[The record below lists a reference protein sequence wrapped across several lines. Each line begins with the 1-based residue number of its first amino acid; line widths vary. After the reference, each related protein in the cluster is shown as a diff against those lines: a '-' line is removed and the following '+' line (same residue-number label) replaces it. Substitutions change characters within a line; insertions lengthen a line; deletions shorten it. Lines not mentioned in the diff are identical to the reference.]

1 MYRVNL
7 EDFEGPLDLL
17 LFFIRRD
24 ELDIFNIPIA
34 SIADEYL
41 EHVRLMQRVDLD
53 NVGEFLYM
61 AAMLINI
68 KARMLL
74 PKPELDEEGEPID
87 PRRELVERLLEY
99 VRYKEGSHQIAAL
112 KQNRERHA
120 TRGLAGFERAE
131 AEDDESVEIRATMFD
146 LVSAMR
152 RLLATAPDEV
162 VHSLDR
168 ESYSIDEQ
176 AEFLLETLEV
186 RGRCSFS
193 AIMAGRSRA
202 FIIAAFL
209 AALELARRGE
219 VDIFVDSSPIDFALD
234 VQHRHSAAA

>member
-7 EDFEGPLDLL
+7 DDFEGPLDLL

-24 ELDIFNIPIA
+24 ELDVFNIPIA
-34 SIADEYL
+34 HIADEYL

-53 NVGEFLYM
+53 VVGEFLYM

-74 PKPELDEEGEPID
+74 PKPELDDEGEPID

-99 VRYKEGSHQIAAL
+99 IRFKEASGQIASL
-112 KQNRERHA
+112 KEARDRHA
-120 TRGLAGFERAE
+120 TRGLAGFEHASQDAGQE
-131 AEDDESVEIRATMFD
+131 IEIRATMFD

-152 RLLATAPDEV
+152 RLLATVPHDL
-162 VHSLDR
+162 VHALDR
-168 ESYSIDEQ
+168 ETYTIEEQ
-176 AEFLLETLEV
+176 ADFLRESLALH
-186 RGRCSFS
+186 GRCSFVELME
-193 AIMAGRSRA
+193 ARSRT

-209 AALELARRGE
+209 ATLELARSGE
-219 VDIFVDSSPIDFALD
+219 IDILVGETPTDFYLDSS
-234 VQHRHSAAA
+234 HRKSAAA

>member
-34 SIADEYL
+34 RIADEYL
-41 EHVRLMQRVDLD
+41 EHVRIMQRVDLD
-53 NVGEFLYM
+53 VVGEFLYM

-99 VRYKEGSHQIAAL
+99 IRYKEASQQIAVL
-112 KQNRERHA
+112 KEDRDRHS
-120 TRGLAGFERAE
+120 TRGLAGIERAE
-131 AEDDESVEIRATMFD
+131 TEGGESVEVRATMFD
-146 LVSAMR
+146 LVHAMR
-152 RLLATAPDEV
+152 RLLASAPEEAT
-162 VHSLDR
+162 HELER
-168 ESYSIDEQ
+168 ESYTIEDQSD
-176 AEFLLETLEV
+176 FLLDVLSS
-186 RGRCSFS
+186 RGQIAFS
-193 AIMAGRSRA
+193 ALMMQRSKA
-202 FIIAAFL
+202 FIITAFL
-209 AALELARRGE
+209 ASLELARSGTIDILVGE
-219 VDIFVDSSPIDFALD
+219 SPIDFYLD
-234 VQHRHSAAA
+234 LRRPHSVAA